1 MKHIDKGYTFIESL
15 IVLGIIAGVITFGV
29 QNSLPQ
35 TSNINHWE
43 TAFHSNWQHVR
54 LTAQQKQQK
63 CYVCFKEKSV
73 AMAHANLIYPKGYR
87 HKGQQQLDIL
97 PTGYVAPTTVT
108 LTNGSAYIKIIFSF
122 GGGEYRVE
130 KS

>member
-1 MKHIDKGYTFIESL
+1 MKHIDKGYTLIESL

-54 LTAQQKQQK
+54 SSYCATKAAKML
-63 CYVCFKEKSV
+63 CLF
-73 AMAHANLIYPKGYR
+73 
-87 HKGQQQLDIL
+87 
-97 PTGYVAPTTVT
+97 
-108 LTNGSAYIKIIFSF
+108 
-122 GGGEYRVE
+122 
-130 KS
+130 

>member
-1 MKHIDKGYTFIESL
+1 MGKRLFTRIGNMF
-15 IVLGIIAGVITFGV
+15 VLLRNK
-29 QNSLPQ
+29 NSK
-35 TSNINHWE
+35 N
-43 TAFHSNWQHVR
+43 AMFV
-54 LTAQQKQQK
+54 
-63 CYVCFKEKSV
+63 FKEKSV
-73 AMAHANLIYPKGYR
+73 AMAHANLIYPRGYR